1 MRAFYNDAYVA
12 PAHEFETTRKS
23 AWLADRLHGGGFT
36 DVELADPAGHVDL
49 AEMVLEEVHDAD
61 YVHALR
67 TGEPNDLAVSQGF
80 AWDEGIWT
88 MAVNSTA
95 GVLAAVENVLD
106 NGGVSGSLSS
116 GLHHAR
122 VDRGSG
128 FCTVN
133 GLAAAA
139 RYALARVDGT
149 VVILDVDAHCGGGT
163 HGLVS
168 GDERVLHLDLSV
180 NRFDGYS
187 PVGRNRLEVVSGGVG
202 QDKADSRYLDELDE
216 LLAEVPEDASLVLYN
231 AGMDPHPDISSEALA
246 ERERRVA
253 AWRAKTD
260 LPLAFVLAGG
270 YLGILDQD
278 ELVDLH
284 LHTVRAF
291 AETGL
296 DAGPTACHGLPLPSR
311 SRTLEH
317 SGS

>member
-1 MRAFYNDAYVA
+1 
-12 PAHEFETTRKS
+12 
-23 AWLADRLHGGGFT
+23 
-36 DVELADPAGHVDL
+36 
-49 AEMVLEEVHDAD
+49 
-61 YVHALR
+61 
-67 TGEPNDLAVSQGF
+67 
-80 AWDEGIWT
+80 
-88 MAVNSTA
+88 
-95 GVLAAVENVLD
+95 
-106 NGGVSGSLSS
+106 
-116 GLHHAR
+116 
-122 VDRGSG
+122 
-128 FCTVN
+128 
-133 GLAAAA
+133 
-139 RYALARVDGT
+139 
-149 VVILDVDAHCGGGT
+149 
-163 HGLVS
+163 
-168 GDERVLHLDLSV
+168 
-180 NRFDGYS
+180 
-187 PVGRNRLEVVSGGVG
+187 VG
-202 QDKADSRYLDELDE
+202 QDKADRRYLDELDR

>member
-1 MRAFYNDAYVA
+1 MRVFYNDAYVA
-12 PAHEFETTRKS
+12 PAHDFETTRKS
-23 AWLADRLHGGGFT
+23 AWLAGRLHGGGFT
-36 DVELADPAGHVDL
+36 DVELADPAGHVEL
-49 AEMVLEEVHDAD
+49 AETVLEEVHDSD

-67 TGEPNDLAVSQGF
+67 TGEPNDLAASQGF

-95 GVLAAVENVLD
+95 GVLAAVDNVLA
-106 NGGVSGSLSS
+106 NGAVSGSLSS

-122 VDRGSG
+122 ANRGSG

-139 RYALARVDGT
+139 RYALARIDGT

-168 GDERVLHLDLSV
+168 GDKRVLHLDLSV
-180 NRFDGYS
+180 NRFDSYS
-187 PVGRNRLEVVSGGVG
+187 PVGRNRLVVVSGGSS
-202 QDKADSRYLDELDE
+202 QDEADSRYLDELDE
-216 LLAEVPEDASLVLYN
+216 LLAEAPKDAGLVLYN
-231 AGMDPHPDISSEALA
+231 AGMDPHPEVSSEALA

-253 AWRAKTD
+253 DWRAETGV
-260 LPLAFVLAGG
+260 PLAFVLAGG
-270 YLGILDQD
+270 YLGMLDQD

-291 AETGL
+291 VETGI
-296 DAGPTACHGLPLPSR
+296 DADPTVCHGLPLHVEP
-311 SRTLEH
+311 RTLEH